1 MKTRTPPIY
10 YMISISLSLLCIG
23 TILAACQ
30 TNAGASASPNISTQA
45 NNPTVSVVGSPSR
58 NSGPFTQSQC
68 GTIALNPAGKLANPK
83 LAQRVGNCFWQA
95 YQQCHTASFVFM
107 IGGIDT
113 VLMRTFHV
121 EKKRG
126 ACTVTDL
133 VQYRVVPRPLPAG
146 QSYSCKQVINDRVR
160 LQIQECG
167 KDGTVTVPMAP
178 TEAAMM
184 PRRSSLLF

>member
-10 YMISISLSLLCIG
+10 YIIGISLSLLCIG

-30 TNAGASASPNISTQA
+30 TSAGASPIIPIQTSSPTASADTPA
-45 NNPTVSVVGSPSR
+45 RNP
-58 NSGPFTQSQC
+58 GPLTKSQC
-68 GTIALNPAGKLANPK
+68 GTITLTPTGKLANPK

-95 YQQCHTASFVFM
+95 YQQCHTASFVFI

-121 EKKRG
+121 EKKRS

-146 QSYSCKQVINDRVR
+146 QSYTCKQVINDRVR

-167 KDGTVTVPMAP
+167 KDGTVIVPMAP

-184 PRRSSLLF
+184 PRRSSLLH